1 MELWEIKCESVTGFS
16 EVTNTYIPSKFGLL
30 TALLP
35 EGCAK
40 EPPNG

>member
-1 MELWEIKCESVTGFS
+1 MLVYYRIS
-16 EVTNTYIPSKFGLL
+16 EVIDANSPSKFGML